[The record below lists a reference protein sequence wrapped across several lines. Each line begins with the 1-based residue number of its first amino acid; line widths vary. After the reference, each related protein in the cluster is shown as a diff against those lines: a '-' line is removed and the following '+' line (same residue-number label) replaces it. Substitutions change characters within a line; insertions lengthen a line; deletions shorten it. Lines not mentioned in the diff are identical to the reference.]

1 MHGIGCV
8 ARRMGGP
15 SRQGVAWHVRAAQGE
30 SESAREAQSVCCGPW
45 LILMYVPPP
54 VPFFAFFFFSFFSFF
69 FFFLFSLAHVL
80 YNNNNM
86 CVRWVSAVYRM
97 SDWFPEIIAS

>member
-54 VPFFAFFFFSFFSFF
+54 VPFFAFFFFFVVFFS
-69 FFFLFSLAHVL
+69 LLRM
-80 YNNNNM
+80 YCKTII
-86 CVRWVSAVYRM
+86 CVCVGVSNV
-97 SDWFPEIIAS
+97 